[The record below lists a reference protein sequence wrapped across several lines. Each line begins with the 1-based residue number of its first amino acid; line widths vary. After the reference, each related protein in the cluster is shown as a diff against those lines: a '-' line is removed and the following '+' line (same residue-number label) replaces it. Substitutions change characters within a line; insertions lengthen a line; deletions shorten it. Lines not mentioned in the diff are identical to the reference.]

1 MGYGGQR
8 WNKNRKKVIYN
19 STVKSVLTYGAKT
32 WSLYEGDKRRIN
44 GTERDG
50 LRGSARIS
58 KLERKTNGYI
68 REKMDTQDII
78 MDDVTVKQLFWFGML
93 RE

>member
-1 MGYGGQR
+1 M
-8 WNKNRKKVIYN
+8 IYN
-19 STVKSVLTYGAKT
+19 STVKSVLACGAET
-32 WSLYEGDKRRIN
+32 CSLYEGDRRRIN

-68 REKMDTQDII
+68 REKMDTQDMIL
-78 MDDVTVKQLFWFGML
+78 DDGTVKQLIWFGML